1 MVQVGTSGNFHPG
14 IMRSKIKQKAN
25 TLNIILSMFSN
36 INRFIKLTQD
46 CHLYFLNFVTPLPK
60 NGKGYLVPRETLWV
74 FVKWFKTK
82 SPSDLER
89 LFL

>member
-36 INRFIKLTQD
+36 INRFIKLTED
-46 CHLYFLNFVTPLPK
+46 SYLYFFNFVRPLPK
-60 NGKGYLVPRETLWV
+60 NVKAPLVPRETL
-74 FVKWFKTK
+74 
-82 SPSDLER
+82 
-89 LFL
+89 